1 MPVAALVT
9 WIITA
14 LGGFYMLATWISKGG
29 HRQPSSS
36 HFPPAVIFGHFA
48 LAAGGLIVW
57 IIYLATDSDAL
68 KWIALVILL
77 LVALLGFTMLAKWLP
92 TYRSHMR
99 STTDAATSHAAPAQ
113 TTPAETAP
121 AESHFPIAVVAGHG
135 IFAVVTLVLVL
146 LTALGVGGS

>member
-36 HFPPAVIFGHFA
+36 HFPPAVIFGHFG

-57 IIYLATDSDAL
+57 IIYLVTDSDAL
-68 KWIALVILL
+68 KWIAFIILL
-77 LVALLGFTMLAKWLP
+77 VVALLGFTMLAKWLP
-92 TYRSHMR
+92 TYRSHAR
-99 STTDAATSHAAPAQ
+99 STTDTTTAHAAPTQ
-113 TTPAETAP
+113 TAP
-121 AESHFPIAVVAGHG
+121 AESHFPIAVVTGHG
-135 IFAVVTLVLVL
+135 IFAVITLVLVL
-146 LTALGVGGS
+146 LSALEVGS